1 MYHEYLGW
9 ERMGRYILRASVF
22 LGLLFAACS
31 SEQSTKDISIVP
43 SSRSSD
49 PAVTLPAPLSR
60 LDTTSLDQSEDDEL
74 VRNDSLTGAMLERA
88 RKHYI
93 SATAAQEKGDSARS
107 ASQFEEAIAILNEL
121 SYYPDIETNQDFN
134 DLSKAVIEDYEL
146 YIAKI
151 DSLGPATS
159 IFALREKLNQV
170 TELIDSSI
178 SVLPERTIQGTTVP
192 LVVNKL
198 VEQNIAFFQSKGREH
213 MERWLYRAG
222 MYFPA
227 MKRIMKEE
235 GVPEEIVYLAMVESG
250 LNPVARS
257 WAKAVGLW
265 QFVKGTGRLYGLS
278 GNFWYDERRDFE
290 KATHAAARHLKDLH
304 EEFGDW
310 YLALAAYNSG
320 AGRVYRA
327 IRRSGSTDFWG
338 MRRHLPRETRN
349 YVPQYIAVSIIA
361 MNPAEYGFP
370 GIVPA
375 EPVSYDIVTIDDCVD
390 LSILAECAA
399 TDEETLRVLN
409 PELIQWCTPPAFTG
423 YTVRVPKGKAE
434 FFKARYIQIP
444 DAQKRN
450 YVVHTVRKGETLT
463 SVANRYGISK
473 GSIQQANNLT
483 RRQRLSI
490 GKHLVIPVP
499 RDNGEPQPPALAA
512 ARRETPQGQ
521 TVDRRELGREKMAK
535 ALARHRGPQ
544 STSDINEVPT
554 VPKNRER
561 VLYKIKR
568 GDTIGQIAEWF
579 GVRAADIRNW
589 NDISYREN
597 IIAGANLKLWVP
609 KGESKRFDRINDLT
623 AEEKQHMG
631 KHPQTSARA
640 DELGQDGTARYVVK
654 RGDTLDKIAK
664 EFGVSVA
671 QLKAWNKLRSNTIGL
686 GQELSIHTDAVQLAL
701 IPGKN
706 PGKGQEASNDRAVV
720 YVVKKGDTLWEI
732 ARVHNVTETQL
743 RTWNKLTGKKILVGQ
758 ELLIYKDRLAS
769 RS

>member
-1 MYHEYLGW
+1 
-9 ERMGRYILRASVF
+9 MGRYVLRASVF
-22 LGLLFAACS
+22 LCVLLAGCS
-31 SEQSTKDISIVP
+31 SEQSTKDVPP
-43 SSRSSD
+43 SSLSTES
-49 PAVTLPAPLSR
+49 PALLTASLSR
-60 LDTTSLDQSEDDEL
+60 PDTTSLDQSEDDEL
-74 VRNDSLTGAMLERA
+74 ARNDSLTGAMLERA
-88 RKHYI
+88 RKHYN
-93 SATAAQEKGDSARS
+93 SASAAQEKGDSVRS
-107 ASQFEEAIAILNEL
+107 ASQFEEAIAILNDL

-170 TELIDSSI
+170 TELIDSSV
-178 SVLPERTIQGTTVP
+178 SVVPERMIQGTTVP

-222 MYFPA
+222 MYFPM
-227 MKRIMKEE
+227 MKKTMKEE
-235 GVPEEIVYLAMVESG
+235 GVPEEIMYLSMVESG
-250 LNPVARS
+250 LNPAARS

-265 QFVKGTGRLYGLS
+265 QFVKGTGKLYGLS

-290 KATHAAARHLKDLH
+290 KATRAAARHLKDLN

-327 IRRSGSTDFWG
+327 IRRSGSTDFWK

-361 MNPAEYGFP
+361 MSPAEYGFS
-370 GIVPA
+370 GITPA
-375 EPVSYDIVTIDDCVD
+375 EPLSYDVVTIDDCVD

-399 TDEETLRVLN
+399 TDIETLRILN

-423 YTVRVPKGKAE
+423 YVARVPKGNAE
-434 FFKARYIQIP
+434 LFRARYAQVS

-450 YVVHTVRKGETLT
+450 YIVHTIRKGETLT

-473 GSIQQANNLT
+473 GVIQQANNLPKKK
-483 RRQRLSI
+483 RLSI
-490 GKHLVIPVP
+490 GKQLVIPAP
-499 RDNGEPQPPALAA
+499 RDNGEPQPPAIAVG
-512 ARRETPQGQ
+512 RREMPQGQ
-521 TVDRRELGREKMAK
+521 TVDRREMGREKMAK
-535 ALARHRGPQ
+535 ALAKHQGSQ
-544 STSDINEVPT
+544 STSDVNDVPT
-554 VPKNRER
+554 IPKNREKFI
-561 VLYKIKR
+561 YKIKR

-597 IIAGANLKLWVP
+597 IIAGSNLKLWLP
-609 KGESKRFDRINDLT
+609 KGESKRFERINNLST
-623 AEEKQHMG
+623 EEKQLLV
-631 KHPQTSARA
+631 KHTQAAQVDESAQ
-640 DELGQDGTARYVVK
+640 EGTEKYAVK
-654 RGDTLDKIAK
+654 QGDSLDKIAK
-664 EFGVSVA
+664 EHGVSVK
-671 QLKAWNKLRSNTIGL
+671 QLKTWNKLRSNKIVP
-686 GQELSIHTDAVQLAL
+686 GQELSIYTDATQLAL
-701 IPGKN
+701 VPKKNQEEESPAGKTS
-706 PGKGQEASNDRAVV
+706 AIV
-720 YVVKKGDTLWEI
+720 YVVKKGDTLWDI
-732 ARVHNVTETQL
+732 ARAHNVSETQL
-743 RTWNKLTGKKILVGQ
+743 RSWNKLAGKKLRIGQ
-758 ELLIYKDRLAS
+758 ELLIYKDPLAS